1 MGVAEAYEGSEDS
14 VSLKPLNEVKYRC
27 RLATEHLERAGRL
40 LSLRDWAGTA
50 SQLAVE
56 NFAKAVISVFEVPTW
71 SHDPSDELNRLKE
84 RFPSDVED
92 LVEELV
98 ILVRETAPEHGRA
111 SYGEPSEGLLPSDIY
126 EEDHASSAFEKSRK
140 ASEIAEMI
148 LDKMGIKI

>member
-1 MGVAEAYEGSEDS
+1 M
-14 VSLKPLNEVKYRC
+14 SLNPLSEVKYRC

-40 LSLRDWAGTA
+40 LSLRDWAGTVSA

-84 RFPSDVED
+84 SFPYGVEG

-111 SYGEPSEGLLPSDIY
+111 SYGEPIGGLLPSDLY
-126 EEDHASSAFEKSRK
+126 GEGHASSAFEKGRK

-148 LDKMGIKI
+148 LEKMGIKI